1 MLSFAALVAGV
12 SPDPFL
18 ASDVAGGDPALE
30 AALSQHWL
38 TAEGFVPY
46 FNYAGN
52 LQVQGSVSHVI
63 TVSEGGGTQKF
74 LYTLRGVDPWCG
86 TFSGPNASQP
96 NSCGI
101 HIHEGTDCTSDA
113 LGHYWNK
120 DEITADPW
128 ADVTYRDVGPE
139 GSATVGLHSVTTALY
154 ESDIDGH
161 VFIVHDYQGT
171 RIACAVLGNS
181 VLIGAGGGASPEQN
195 VLASAPVE
203 FVQYF
208 NYPGPLD
215 GSAVSGTISPMVEY
229 GKGAGLG
236 QAFAFTLWGVDPACK
251 DGPDPSTPNSC
262 GVHIHEGTD
271 CTSDALGHYWNK
283 ALIAD
288 DPWADVHYVTY
299 DMGGGCSAEVTGT
312 TGPGHCTTA
321 TRSSFKAVTTGL
333 SLDAVKG
340 HAFIVHAFN
349 GARIACS
356 VLADPGA
363 SLPLSAGGFVP
374 YFDYAGDLRVS
385 GVVTPMATLPAVFRA
400 PSAIFGGASAFL
412 TPTQSFAYSLRG
424 VDPNCASGPTAGVAN
439 SCGIHI
445 HEGTDCASNA
455 LGHYWARGSFPDDP
469 WASVS
474 YRAESGLFGR
484 YTATGVSPGVI
495 TGLYQSQIAGH
506 AFIVHD
512 VTGARIACAILQSCP
527 DGCEAQQEQSGGL
540 GTAWFGAEGAT
551 GGRRAML
558 FASQPHPH
566 HCPPGCAPMPPLV
579 TG

>member
-1 MLSFAALVAGV
+1 MLV
-12 SPDPFL
+12 
-18 ASDVAGGDPALE
+18 
-30 AALSQHWL
+30 
-38 TAEGFVPY
+38 
-46 FNYAGN
+46 
-52 LQVQGSVSHVI
+52 
-63 TVSEGGGTQKF
+63 
-74 LYTLRGVDPWCG
+74 
-86 TFSGPNASQP
+86 
-96 NSCGI
+96 
-101 HIHEGTDCTSDA
+101 
-113 LGHYWNK
+113 
-120 DEITADPW
+120 
-128 ADVTYRDVGPE
+128 
-139 GSATVGLHSVTTALY
+139 
-154 ESDIDGH
+154 
-161 VFIVHDYQGT
+161 
-171 RIACAVLGNS
+171 
-181 VLIGAGGGASPEQN
+181 
-195 VLASAPVE
+195 
-203 FVQYF
+203 
-208 NYPGPLD
+208 
-215 GSAVSGTISPMVEY
+215 
-229 GKGAGLG
+229 
-236 QAFAFTLWGVDPACK
+236 
-251 DGPDPSTPNSC
+251 
-262 GVHIHEGTD
+262 GTD

-299 DMGGGCSAEVTGT
+299 DMGGGCSAEVTTGPLGT

-363 SLPLSAGGFVP
+363 SLPLSAGGFIP